1 MAMAISMAISIS
13 MAMTIVMRIAMNSN
27 EKAILKRMVYGYV
40 NPRLF
45 KNSVLDK
52 VSS

>member
-1 MAMAISMAISIS
+1 MAMAISMAIS
-13 MAMTIVMRIAMNSN
+13 MVMRIAMNSN
-27 EKAILKRMVYGYV
+27 EKAISKRMVYGYV